1 MKLLEKEFEFVSTLI
16 KLPRGTA
23 ADTADGDIRPTT
35 LQDTATQ
42 DITFGVSDPPSS
54 INPVAPNCEDESIAA
69 VVAKRKPIVSSVSQ
83 FSVPRVLFPWEKLT
97 KAIVF
102 EVFKDVHTGL
112 RTLGLPLHISMNA
125 VWKLIEIEVECLG
138 PLTELLNQKD
148 QCVHLPHTR
157 AAKMKARRRNFPLR
171 NLFL

>member
-83 FSVPRVLFPWEKLT
+83 FSVRHVSVPWGKFT
-97 KAIVF
+97 KAIVL
-102 EVFKDVHTGL
+102 EVFKDFYTGYE
-112 RTLGLPLHISMNA
+112 LGASLCTSL
-125 VWKLIEIEVECLG
+125 
-138 PLTELLNQKD
+138 
-148 QCVHLPHTR
+148 
-157 AAKMKARRRNFPLR
+157 
-171 NLFL
+171 